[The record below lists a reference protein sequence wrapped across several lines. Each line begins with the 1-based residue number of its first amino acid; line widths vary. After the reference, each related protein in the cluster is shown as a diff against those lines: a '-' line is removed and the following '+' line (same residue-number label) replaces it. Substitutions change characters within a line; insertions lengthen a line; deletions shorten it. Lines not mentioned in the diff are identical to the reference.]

1 MELYKIAASKL
12 YGIGI
17 QTLKQL
23 YKRMGDLNIL
33 FEEDISV
40 LAKRYEVNKKRL
52 IQMNR
57 NHAIAEA
64 KKQLEFNK
72 KFGIQTLF
80 FADSAYPPLL
90 KECIDAP

>member
-12 YGIGI
+12 NGIGI

-23 YKRMGDLNIL
+23 CERMGNLNIL

-40 LAKRYEVNKKRL
+40 LAKRYGVNKKRL
-52 IQMNR
+52 TQMNR

-64 KKQLEFNK
+64 QKQLEFNK
-72 KFGIQTLF
+72 KFGVQTLF
-80 FADSAYPPLL
+80 FN
-90 KECIDAP
+90 DAK